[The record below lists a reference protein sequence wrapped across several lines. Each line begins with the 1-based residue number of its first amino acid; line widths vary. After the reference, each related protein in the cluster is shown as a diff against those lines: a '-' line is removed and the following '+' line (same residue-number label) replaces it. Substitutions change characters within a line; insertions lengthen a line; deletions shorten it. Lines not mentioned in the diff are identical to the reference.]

1 MNFKGIFLL
10 DLISVIY
17 ILWNISLVRQGRL
30 YVGYSVIF
38 IVLILLT
45 MITITITPLLEFV
58 TRLVGAIFPASALT
72 LLALAFIVLLL
83 IYILTQTTI
92 LSNRIAALVQEL
104 AIRQAGEQAPKNTDG
119 PVKTISPKKKK

>member
-1 MNFKGIFLL
+1 MNFKGILLL

-45 MITITITPLLEFV
+45 MITITITPVLEFV
-58 TRLVGAIFPASALT
+58 TRLVGALFPASALT

-104 AIRQAGEQAPKNTDG
+104 AIRQAGEQAPKNADG
-119 PVKTISPKKKK
+119 LAKTISPKKKK